1 MMCGLPCYEYDCVV
15 TEDGV
20 LGALLCLRMVCE
32 LPCCQCV
39 VTGDSVWVA
48 LL

>member
-1 MMCGLPCYEYDCVV
+1 MCGLPCCECDCVV
-15 TEDGV
+15 IEDSV
-20 LGALLCLRMVCE
+20 WVALVSVIVCG
-32 LPCCQCV
+32 LPCCECV